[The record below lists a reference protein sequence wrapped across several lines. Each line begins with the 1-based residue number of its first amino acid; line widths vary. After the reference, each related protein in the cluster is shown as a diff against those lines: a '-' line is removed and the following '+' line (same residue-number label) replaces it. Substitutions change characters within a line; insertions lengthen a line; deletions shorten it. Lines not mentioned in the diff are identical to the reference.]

1 MRLKATLSFGILVL
15 AAMIVIAFR
24 PQAEA
29 SAEMLLQD
37 VPRLDG
43 IDIYFSESNG
53 EASRFDRQDAGI
65 SRFAGLLRQL
75 GATLHNLEWRTRVPD
90 DADLI
95 IIAGPMTDLTSDQVA
110 RLWSFVGNGGRLLL
124 LANPPAETTGGKALL
139 FATGL
144 FPLLWNDTGMRGR
157 DDVVLTEGTTLP
169 VTEEA
174 GAESAPAALPLVTA
188 FTTTNLDSSHPIT
201 AGLGELNF
209 YVSRSIDFDASIQAS
224 STTPLVFTD
233 STFYGEA
240 GYAAYLANG
249 TIAYES
255 GVDTPRGPLALAA
268 AFNDPATG
276 IRVVLIGDRQFI
288 ANGAGFQ
295 TSPPGSAS
303 FVHPGNVRFAINS
316 VTWLLGLGDFGIS
329 LPTPGPT
336 STPSL
341 TPSPT
346 PTPTP
351 TPEVPPTATP
361 SS

>member
-1 MRLKATLSFGILVL
+1 MRLKATLSFGIIVL
-15 AAMIVIAFR
+15 AAMLVIALR
-24 PQAEA
+24 PQAGA

-43 IDIYFSESNG
+43 ISIYFSESNG
-53 EASRFDRQDAGI
+53 EASRFDRLDGGI

-75 GATLHNLEWRTRVPD
+75 GATLNNLEWRSRIPD

-95 IIAGPMTDLTSDQVA
+95 VIAGPMTDLTPEQVA

-124 LANPPAETTGGKALL
+124 LANPPAETTGGKALP

-144 FPLLWNDTGMRGR
+144 FPLLWNDAGMRGR
-157 DDVVLTEGTTLP
+157 DDVVLTESTSLSA
-169 VTEEA
+169 TEEA
-174 GAESAPAALPLVTA
+174 GAAALEAPPLTTS
-188 FTTTNLDSSHPIT
+188 FTTTSLDSAHPIT
-201 AGLGELNF
+201 AGLDELTF
-209 YVSRSIDFDASIQAS
+209 FITRSIDFDASIQAS
-224 STTPLVFTD
+224 TTTPLAFTD
-233 STFYGEA
+233 SSFYGET
-240 GYAAYLANG
+240 GYTAYLSDG
-249 TIAYES
+249 IIAYES
-255 GVDTPRGPLALAA
+255 GKDTARGPLALAA
-268 AFNDPATG
+268 AFDDPASG

-288 ANGAGFQ
+288 TNGAGFQ

-303 FVHPGNVRFAINS
+303 FVRPGNVRFAINS

-346 PTPTP
+346 PSPSP

-361 SS
+361 GS